1 MGSFSYP
8 DSPLLDHYFSFCQLT
23 YFWKGD
29 CQDPIFKLS
38 RCSVFGYTANER
50 DLTIISHE
58 PPLFPY
64 VTFLFSLLFFFFSSI
79 DSERELSLRLNSI
92 FSLSI
97 PGKFVVAITLSAS
110 SKRRQMETRL
120 RYIPDYPSSEK
131 S

>member
-8 DSPLLDHYFSFCQLT
+8 DSPLLNHYFSFCQLT
-23 YFWKGD
+23 YFWKSN
-29 CQDPIFKLS
+29 CQNPIFKLS

-58 PPLFPY
+58 TPLFPY
-64 VTFLFSLLFFFFSSI
+64 VTFLLVSSSFPFPALI
-79 DSERELSLRLNSI
+79 MRESAFRLNSI

-97 PGKFVVAITLSAS
+97 PGKSVVTITLSAS
-110 SKRRQMETRL
+110 FITSANGDKTSYRT
-120 RYIPDYPSSEK
+120 DYPSSGK